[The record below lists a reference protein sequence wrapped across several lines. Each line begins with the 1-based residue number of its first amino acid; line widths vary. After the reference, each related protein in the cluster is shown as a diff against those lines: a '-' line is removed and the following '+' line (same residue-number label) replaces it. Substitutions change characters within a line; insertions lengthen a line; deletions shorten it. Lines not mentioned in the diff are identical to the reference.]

1 MAFLVSSKS
10 SPMLSNASHKEEVP
24 GAVMSMNSTNNNPDH
39 SLLRHYSL
47 LTSSFLIEEDSLIES
62 LPSLYFNEDD
72 KKEDTEADDTEEDD
86 DDYTTKEQKTPP
98 ADFTNMTTC
107 LIKKAA
113 AAAAASSSSPA
124 APLFPASSSSQ
135 SIIPPPI
142 QTYSPQLNLSLY
154 SPSPSVASSIRST
167 KKSRSGSS
175 NSHHSYSLASS
186 AATPSSIKSSCA
198 SSSSSSAFASST
210 AGRNPTLTSF
220 NSIKRPTP
228 LYSTAAISSSSKIGS
243 TIKMDIRSPPQ
254 PSQST
259 SRFMNAFHRL
269 RNSGSSSANI
279 ANQKNAPYHHQN
291 TTNSVAPA
299 EIVSTMKPSPSK
311 SSLADKIKSKFHQQ
325 LDKKKNR
332 ASLVELSTKKRA
344 LSNFSMP
351 RSTSLSSMTNW
362 SSRLSGGNSNKSTPL
377 KKGINVHNDK
387 LKLSHSASASSRLS
401 VSSSLSSSSSCSSS
415 SSSLNSSSHRAAGDT
430 SLFMP
435 PQIATSTPATSPS
448 AFSLTKSISSH
459 RLYNK
464 SSSEASSS
472 NSDAASSSRHSHQAT
487 ARPRQPLRAVNPNDS
502 VRFVMRQSSPMSASG
517 NSRKSSLQ
525 QQQQQQ
531 HQKTIVRF
539 SKLVSVRETY
549 SKADYDRGSDP
560 DAVCTRLTPAMAQQI
575 KEELN
580 AYKLHEMQVHEYSR
594 VHTHFFL

>member
-1 MAFLVSSKS
+1 MTFLVTSKS
-10 SPMLSNASHKEEVP
+10 SPVLANASQKEEVP
-24 GAVMSMNSTNNNPDH
+24 DAVMSVNNASNCPDN

-47 LTSSFLIEEDSLIES
+47 LSSSFLIEEDSLIES

-72 KKEDTEADDTEEDD
+72 KKEDTEEDDTEEDD
-86 DDYTTKEQKTPP
+86 DDYTTAKDQKTPP
-98 ADFTNMTTC
+98 ADFTNMTSC

-113 AAAAASSSSPA
+113 PAAALLSPA
-124 APLFPASSSSQ
+124 SSSSSQ
-135 SIIPPPI
+135 SITLPPI

-167 KKSRSGSS
+167 RKSCSSSS

-186 AATPSSIKSSCA
+186 AAPLPSTIKSSCTSA
-198 SSSSSSAFASST
+198 SAAFVFSAA
-210 AGRNPTLTSF
+210 ARNPTLTSS
-220 NSIKRPTP
+220 NNIKRQTP
-228 LYSTAAISSSSKIGS
+228 LYSTATISSSSKTTS

-259 SRFMNAFHRL
+259 SRFMNAFHRF
-269 RNSGSSSANI
+269 RNSAASSANNI
-279 ANQKNAPYHHQN
+279 SQKNASYHHHQN

-299 EIVSTMKPSPSK
+299 EVVSTMKPSPSK

-332 ASLVELSTKKRA
+332 VSLVELSTKKKA

-351 RSTSLSSMTNW
+351 RSASLSSMTNW
-362 SSRLSGGNSNKSTPL
+362 SSRLGSGNSNKSTPL

-387 LKLSHSASASSRLS
+387 LKLSHSASVSSRLS
-401 VSSSLSSSSSCSSS
+401 MSSSLSSSSSCCSSS
-415 SSSLNSSSHRAAGDT
+415 SSSHSLNHPPCRSTGGA
-430 SLFMP
+430 SLFVS
-435 PQIATSTPATSPS
+435 PQIATSSPATSPP

-464 SSSEASSS
+464 SSSEVSST
-472 NSDAASSSRHSHQAT
+472 NSDAGSTSRHSHQAIT
-487 ARPRQPLRAVNPNDS
+487 RPRQPLRAVNPNDS
-502 VRFVMRQSSPMSASG
+502 VRFVMRQSSPMSASS
-517 NSRKSSLQ
+517 NSRKSSL
-525 QQQQQQ
+525 QQQQ

-549 SKADYDRGSDP
+549 SKTDYDRGSDP

-594 VHTHFFL
+594 VHTHFFI

>member
-1 MAFLVSSKS
+1 
-10 SPMLSNASHKEEVP
+10 
-24 GAVMSMNSTNNNPDH
+24 MSMNSTNNNPDH

-198 SSSSSSAFASST
+198 SSSSAFASST

>member
-1 MAFLVSSKS
+1 
-10 SPMLSNASHKEEVP
+10 
-24 GAVMSMNSTNNNPDH
+24 
-39 SLLRHYSL
+39 
-47 LTSSFLIEEDSLIES
+47 
-62 LPSLYFNEDD
+62 
-72 KKEDTEADDTEEDD
+72 
-86 DDYTTKEQKTPP
+86 
-98 ADFTNMTTC
+98 
-107 LIKKAA
+107 
-113 AAAAASSSSPA
+113 
-124 APLFPASSSSQ
+124 
-135 SIIPPPI
+135 
-142 QTYSPQLNLSLY
+142 
-154 SPSPSVASSIRST
+154 
-167 KKSRSGSS
+167 
-175 NSHHSYSLASS
+175 
-186 AATPSSIKSSCA
+186 
-198 SSSSSSAFASST
+198 
-210 AGRNPTLTSF
+210 
-220 NSIKRPTP
+220 
-228 LYSTAAISSSSKIGS
+228 
-243 TIKMDIRSPPQ
+243 MDIRSPPQ

-269 RNSGSSSANI
+269 RNSGSSSANTT
-279 ANQKNAPYHHQN
+279 NQKNAPYHHQN

-351 RSTSLSSMTNW
+351 RSASLSSMTNW

-387 LKLSHSASASSRLS
+387 LKLSHSVSASSRLS

-464 SSSEASSS
+464 SSSESSSS
-472 NSDAASSSRHSHQAT
+472 NSDAAGSSRHSHQAT

-517 NSRKSSLQ
+517 NSRKSSL
-525 QQQQQQ
+525 QQQQ

>member
-1 MAFLVSSKS
+1 M
-10 SPMLSNASHKEEVP
+10 
-24 GAVMSMNSTNNNPDH
+24 GMNSTDNNPDN

-47 LTSSFLIEEDSLIES
+47 LSSSFLIEEDSLIES

-72 KKEDTEADDTEEDD
+72 KKEDTEEDDTEEDD
-86 DDYTTKEQKTPP
+86 DDYTTAKEQKTPP
-98 ADFTNMTTC
+98 ADYTNMTSC

-113 AAAAASSSSPA
+113 SAAV
-124 APLFPASSSSQ
+124 PLFPASSSCSSQ
-135 SIIPPPI
+135 SIVPPPI

-167 KKSRSGSS
+167 KKSRSSSS
-175 NSHHSYSLASS
+175 NSHHSYSLVSS
-186 AATPSSIKSSCA
+186 AAASPSTIKSSCA
-198 SSSSSSAFASST
+198 STSAAFASS
-210 AGRNPTLTSF
+210 AAARNPTF
-220 NSIKRPTP
+220 KSIKRPTP
-228 LYSTAAISSSSKIGS
+228 LYSTATISSSSKIAS

-259 SRFMNAFHRL
+259 SRFMNAFHRF
-269 RNSGSSSANI
+269 RNSSSSSANTI
-279 ANQKNAPYHHQN
+279 NQKNASYHHHQN

-299 EIVSTMKPSPSK
+299 EIVSSMKPSPSK
-311 SSLADKIKSKFHQQ
+311 SSLADKIKSKFHKQ

-332 ASLVELSTKKRA
+332 TSLVELSTKKKA

-351 RSTSLSSMTNW
+351 RSASLSSMTNW

-377 KKGINVHNDK
+377 KKGISVHNDK
-387 LKLSHSASASSRLS
+387 LKLSHSASVSSRLS
-401 VSSSLSSSSSCSSS
+401 ISSSLSSSSSCSSS
-415 SSSLNSSSHRAAGDT
+415 SSSSASHSLNHPSHRSAGDT
-430 SLFMP
+430 SLFMQS
-435 PQIATSTPATSPS
+435 QIATSTPATSSS

-472 NSDAASSSRHSHQAT
+472 NSDAGSSSRQSHQT
-487 ARPRQPLRAVNPNDS
+487 VTRPRQPLRAVNPNDS

-517 NSRKSSLQ
+517 NSRKSSL
-525 QQQQQQ
+525 QQQQ

-594 VHTHFFL
+594 VHTHFFI

>member
-1 MAFLVSSKS
+1 MAFLVTSKS
-10 SPMLSNASHKEEVP
+10 SPVLSNASRKEEVP
-24 GAVMSMNSTNNNPDH
+24 NAVMSMDSTGSNPDN

-47 LTSSFLIEEDSLIES
+47 LSSSFLIEEDSLIES

-72 KKEDTEADDTEEDD
+72 KKEDTEGDDTEEDD
-86 DDYTTKEQKTPP
+86 DDYTTAKEQKTPP
-98 ADFTNMTTC
+98 ADFTNMTSC

-113 AAAAASSSSPA
+113 SAASAA
-124 APLFPASSSSQ
+124 APLFPASCSSQ
-135 SIIPPPI
+135 STIPPPI

-167 KKSRSGSS
+167 RKSRSSSS

-186 AATPSSIKSSCA
+186 AAAAPSIIKSSCA
-198 SSSSSSAFASST
+198 SASAAFASSS
-210 AGRNPTLTSF
+210 AARNPTLTSF
-220 NSIKRPTP
+220 NNIKRQTP
-228 LYSTAAISSSSKIGS
+228 LYSTATISSSSKIAS

-259 SRFMNAFHRL
+259 SRFMNAFHRF
-269 RNSGSSSANI
+269 RNSASSSANTN
-279 ANQKNAPYHHQN
+279 NQKNAPYHNHHQN

-332 ASLVELSTKKRA
+332 ASLVELSTKKKA

-351 RSTSLSSMTNW
+351 RSASLSSMTNW

-387 LKLSHSASASSRLS
+387 LKLSHSASVSSRLS
-401 VSSSLSSSSSCSSS
+401 MSSSLSSSSSCSSTS
-415 SSSLNSSSHRAAGDT
+415 SSSRSLNHSSRRSAGDA
-430 SLFMP
+430 SSFMP
-435 PQIATSTPATSPS
+435 PQTATSSTPATSSS

-472 NSDAASSSRHSHQAT
+472 NSDACSSSRHSLQAVT
-487 ARPRQPLRAVNPNDS
+487 RPRQPLRAVNPNDS
-502 VRFVMRQSSPMSASG
+502 VRFVMRQSSPMSASS

-525 QQQQQQ
+525 QQK

-549 SKADYDRGSDP
+549 SKTDYDRGSDP

-594 VHTHFFL
+594 VHTHFFI

>member
-1 MAFLVSSKS
+1 
-10 SPMLSNASHKEEVP
+10 
-24 GAVMSMNSTNNNPDH
+24 MSMNSTNSNPDH

-113 AAAAASSSSPA
+113 AAASSSSPA
-124 APLFPASSSSQ
+124 VPLFPASSSSQ

-167 KKSRSGSS
+167 KKSRSSSS

-198 SSSSSSAFASST
+198 SSSAFASST

-220 NSIKRPTP
+220 NNIKRPTP
-228 LYSTAAISSSSKIGS
+228 LYPTATISSSSKIAS

-269 RNSGSSSANI
+269 RNSGSSSAN
-279 ANQKNAPYHHQN
+279 ATSQKNAPYHHQN

-351 RSTSLSSMTNW
+351 RSASLSSMTNW

-464 SSSEASSS
+464 SSSEANSS

-517 NSRKSSLQ
+517 NSRKSSLK
-525 QQQQQQ
+525 QQQ

-549 SKADYDRGSDP
+549 SKAGYDRGSDP